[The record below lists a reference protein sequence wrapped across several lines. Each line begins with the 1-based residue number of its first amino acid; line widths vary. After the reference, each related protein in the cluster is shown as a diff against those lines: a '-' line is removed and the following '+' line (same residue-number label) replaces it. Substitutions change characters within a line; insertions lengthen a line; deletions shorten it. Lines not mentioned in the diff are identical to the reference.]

1 MNKEIE
7 DFSNAISQL
16 DLTYIY
22 NTENTFFFHG
32 AFSGRDL
39 ILGRKIRINK
49 LKLKPCKAYLL
60 TVKNEI
66 RNQQ

>member
-49 LKLKPCKAYLL
+49 LK
-60 TVKNEI
+60 T
-66 RNQQ
+66 